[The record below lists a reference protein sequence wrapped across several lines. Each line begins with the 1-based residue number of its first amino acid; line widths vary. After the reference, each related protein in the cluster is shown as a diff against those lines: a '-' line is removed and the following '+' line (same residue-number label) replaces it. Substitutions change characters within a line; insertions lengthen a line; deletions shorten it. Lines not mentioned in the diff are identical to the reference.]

1 MSKKR
6 TRIDE
11 GCGCE
16 FLCDASYTGKLEI
29 PRVKG
34 MRNKTLPEL
43 ILPYSLRNKK
53 RNPKKFILL
62 SEPDVDFNDFLS
74 HPKPYLRK
82 LRGCAGIITAEPA
95 LMRNTNLTAQI
106 AYTYRSRELCLCLQN
121 EGYNVI
127 PHVCWGDERSYAAGT
142 PYEQF
147 VFLGLPKHS
156 VVAVCTCGC
165 PDTEQDICR
174 FKNGLAAMLRKLKPS
189 AVLVFGDMSE
199 TVFAE
204 FKHLTQFVPCS
215 DWNCILE
222 AGDAA

>member
-16 FLCDASYTGKLEI
+16 FLSGASYTGKLEI
-29 PRVKG
+29 PLVKG

-62 SEPDVDFNDFLS
+62 SELDVDFNDFLS

-95 LMRNTNLTAQI
+95 LIQMYLSNIMRK
-106 AYTYRSRELCLCLQN
+106 S
-121 EGYNVI
+121 
-127 PHVCWGDERSYAAGT
+127 S
-142 PYEQF
+142 
-147 VFLGLPKHS
+147 
-156 VVAVCTCGC
+156 
-165 PDTEQDICR
+165 
-174 FKNGLAAMLRKLKPS
+174 
-189 AVLVFGDMSE
+189 
-199 TVFAE
+199 
-204 FKHLTQFVPCS
+204 
-215 DWNCILE
+215 
-222 AGDAA
+222 